1 MKSIL
6 PESLS
11 GQMSEI
17 ERQKL
22 FEWVYNSQPLVA
34 VEVGGGIGGGSTFQI
49 AEALATLKDEGKC
62 KASVFLTADPI
73 NHEAQDFYLSCDRYK
88 NFMKFFSY
96 SSAFRFVFNKDF
108 PPPDFIFFDGP
119 DEASFNLNEFKY
131 FDELAESGCKFVC
144 HDWET
149 GVRHFDSHVCE
160 KAELLRPYLES
171 LDTWETVEYLSG
183 MHGEW
188 PNDEDRAFSVG
199 LICMVKK

>member
-6 PESLS
+6 PESLG
-11 GQMSEI
+11 GQMSDI

-22 FEWVYNSQPLVA
+22 FEWVYDSEPLIT
-34 VEVGGGIGGGSTFQI
+34 VEVGGGMGGGSTFQI

-62 KASVFLTADPI
+62 EPSIFLTADPI
-73 NHEAQDFYLSCDRYK
+73 NSDAQELYLGCDRYK
-88 NFMKFFSY
+88 DFIKFFGY
-96 SSAFRFVFNKDF
+96 SEAFRFVFNEDF

-119 DEASFNLNEFKY
+119 DKADFNLMEFIY

-149 GVRHFDSHVCE
+149 EVRHFDNKTCP
-160 KAELLRPYLES
+160 KAKLLRPYLES

-183 MHGEW
+183 MRGEW
-188 PNDEDRAFSVG
+188 PNDQDEVISVG